1 MVAAALMDS
10 RRRTADMGVVVVVV
24 VMGSPLAGCGIATE
38 RMIHIDL
45 INPICPT
52 STTTLL

>member
-1 MVAAALMDS
+1 
-10 RRRTADMGVVVVVV
+10 MGVVVVVV
-24 VMGSPLAGCGIATE
+24 VMISLAGCGIATE

-52 STTTLL
+52 STRRLL

>member
-1 MVAAALMDS
+1 
-10 RRRTADMGVVVVVV
+10 MGVVVVVV
-24 VMGSPLAGCGIATE
+24 VMVSLAGCGIATG

-52 STTTLL
+52 STMTLL